1 MTHWYKNAT
10 VSAKMT
16 TKDLTSVSYNGKI
29 LCAIYIA
36 CMHNFAFIIVWPF
49 CHLLRHLSPLRPCT
63 CRNPE
68 GPQSCKVL
76 QLGPFRG
83 FGWEI
88 FGVFH
93 LQCRLTYIFFLGNI
107 DLTIKS
113 WMIMPFTK
121 PCLRISMQWYI
132 ILYIYAPYQG
142 AITCY
147 YYIRV
152 QKPNKY
158 FVLGETSVDWSA
170 VTMC

>member
-1 MTHWYKNAT
+1 MSLTSRVLEIAIVFIHLIGNTIMVWELWPDIVHSSHWYKNAT

-29 LCAIYIA
+29 LCAIYA

-83 FGWEI
+83 FGWDI

-93 LQCRLTYIFFLGNI
+93 LQCRLIIYFFWGT
-107 DLTIKS
+107 LTWPS
-113 WMIMPFTK
+113 NHVWSCHLRNPAYV
-121 PCLRISMQWYI
+121 PC
-132 ILYIYAPYQG
+132 
-142 AITCY
+142 TH
-147 YYIRV
+147 
-152 QKPNKY
+152 N
-158 FVLGETSVDWSA
+158 
-170 VTMC
+170 